1 MTAKRKSKTEKTSTF
16 EASLQELEVLVGKME
31 DGELE
36 LDDALQSFERGI
48 ELLRTCQD
56 TLKDAELRVKQLV
69 KKHGKEALISFEEDP
84 D

>member
-1 MTAKRKSKTEKTSTF
+1 MTAKRKPKTEKTSTF